1 MKRILT
7 ILALSLLCLISN
19 AQLVWKISGNG
30 TKKPSYIL
38 GTHHGCPFTY
48 CDSIPGLMKAFDKVD
63 NIIGEINMIEL
74 AEMSPERMQK
84 MQAMMM
90 MPADTS
96 LLSLFNKEETVK
108 VNAWLIKE
116 LGANLEMLSM
126 MMPTDT
132 SLLSLFN
139 EEETAEVNAWL
150 MKEMGANLEMLSMM
164 NPMTIMVTVQNKVM
178 MEVIP
183 DVADMTTIDKY
194 MQTLGQSKGKTIGE
208 LETADYQM
216 ELLYGNSLE
225 EQADA
230 LLEMIDLGN
239 SKELMIQL
247 TDAYKSQN
255 LDTLWEIF
263 QEQMTGYEYDAI
275 VKVRNLNWEKQ
286 MKELLPRQTTLFVV
300 GAGYLPGEF
309 GMINLLREAGYKVK
323 PVKR

>member
-7 ILALSLLCLISN
+7 ILALSLMCLTSN

-30 TKKPSYIL
+30 IQKPSYIL
-38 GTHHGCPFTY
+38 GTHHGCPFNY

-63 NIIGEINMIEL
+63 NIIGEINMIEFS
-74 AEMSPERMQK
+74 EMSPERMQK

-96 LLSLFNKEETVK
+96 LLSLFNEEETAK
-108 VNAWLIKE
+108 VNAWLKDE
-116 LGANLEMLSM
+116 MGASLEMLS
-126 MMPTDT
+126 
-132 SLLSLFN
+132 
-139 EEETAEVNAWL
+139 V
-150 MKEMGANLEMLSMM
+150 MK
-164 NPMTIMVTVQNKVM
+164 PMTIMVTVQNKILTEM
-178 MEVIP
+178 MPEL
-183 DVADMTTIDKY
+183 ATMTSIDKY

-216 ELLYGNSLE
+216 ELLYANSLE

-230 LLEMIDLGN
+230 LLEMIDQGD
-239 SKELMIQL
+239 SKKLMQQL
-247 TDAYKSQN
+247 TDAYKSQD

-286 MKELLPRQTTLFVV
+286 MKEILPKQTTLFVV
-300 GAGYLPGEF
+300 GAGHLPGEY

-323 PVKR
+323 PVKK

>member
-7 ILALSLLCLISN
+7 IIALSLLCITSN

-30 TKKPSYIL
+30 IKKPSYIL

-63 NIIGEINMIEL
+63 NIIGEINMIEF
-74 AEMSPERMQK
+74 AEMSPERMQQ

-96 LLSLFNKEETVK
+96 LLSLFNEEETAK
-108 VNAWLIKE
+108 VNGWLKKE
-116 LGANLEMLSM
+116 MGASLEMLSM
-126 MMPTDT
+126 M
-132 SLLSLFN
+132 
-139 EEETAEVNAWL
+139 
-150 MKEMGANLEMLSMM
+150 K
-164 NPMTIMVTVQNKVM
+164 PMTIMVTVQNKVM

-194 MQTLGQSKGKTIGE
+194 MQTLGQSKGKSIGE

-216 ELLYGNSLE
+216 TLLYGNSLE

-230 LLEMIDLGN
+230 LLEMIDQGE
-239 SKELMIQL
+239 SRELMVEL

-275 VKVRNLNWEKQ
+275 VNVRNLNWEKQ
-286 MKELLPRQTTLFVV
+286 MKELLPKQSTLFVV
-300 GAGYLPGEF
+300 GAGHLPGEK

-323 PVKR
+323 PVKK

>member
-7 ILALSLLCLISN
+7 LLALSLLCLTSN

-96 LLSLFNKEETVK
+96 LLSLFSTEEAAK
-108 VNAWLIKE
+108 VNEWLGKKM
-116 LGANLEMLSM
+116 GASLEMLS
-126 MMPTDT
+126 
-132 SLLSLFN
+132 
-139 EEETAEVNAWL
+139 V
-150 MKEMGANLEMLSMM
+150 MK
-164 NPMTIMVTVQNKVM
+164 PMTIMVTVQNKEM

-183 DVADMTTIDKY
+183 EIATLTTIDKY
-194 MQTLGQSKGKTIGE
+194 MQTLGQRKGKTIGE

-230 LLEMIDLGN
+230 LLEMIDHGD
-239 SKELMIQL
+239 SKGLLQQL
-247 TDAYKSQN
+247 TNAYKSQN
-255 LDTLWEIF
+255 LDTLWKVF

-286 MKELLPRQTTLFVV
+286 MKELLPKQSTLFVV
-300 GAGYLPGEF
+300 GAGHLPGES

-323 PVKR
+323 PVKK

>member
-7 ILALSLLCLISN
+7 ILALSLMCLTSN

-30 TKKPSYIL
+30 IKKTSYIL

-63 NIIGEINMIEL
+63 NIIGEINMIEF

-96 LLSLFNKEETVK
+96 LLSLFSTEEAAK
-108 VNAWLIKE
+108 VNEWLGKKM
-116 LGANLEMLSM
+116 GASLEMLS
-126 MMPTDT
+126 
-132 SLLSLFN
+132 
-139 EEETAEVNAWL
+139 V
-150 MKEMGANLEMLSMM
+150 MK
-164 NPMTIMVTVQNKVM
+164 PMTIMVTVQNKEM

-183 DVADMTTIDKY
+183 EIATMTTIDKY
-194 MQTLGQSKGKTIGE
+194 MQMLGQWKGKTIGE

-225 EQADA
+225 EQAGA
-230 LLEMIDLGN
+230 LLEMIDHGD
-239 SKELMIQL
+239 SKGLLQQL
-247 TDAYKSQN
+247 TNAYKSQN
-255 LDTLWEIF
+255 LDTLWKVF

-286 MKELLPRQTTLFVV
+286 MKELLPKQSTLFVV
-300 GAGYLPGEF
+300 GAGHLPGES
-309 GMINLLREAGYKVK
+309 GMINLLREAGFKVK
-323 PVKR
+323 PVKK

>member
-7 ILALSLLCLISN
+7 ILALSLMCLTSN

-30 TKKPSYIL
+30 IKKPSYIL

-63 NIIGEINMIEL
+63 HIIGEINMIEF

-96 LLSLFNKEETVK
+96 LLSLFSTEEAAK
-108 VNAWLIKE
+108 VNEWLGKKM
-116 LGANLEMLSM
+116 GASLEMLS
-126 MMPTDT
+126 
-132 SLLSLFN
+132 
-139 EEETAEVNAWL
+139 V
-150 MKEMGANLEMLSMM
+150 MK
-164 NPMTIMVTVQNKVM
+164 PMTIMVTVQNKDM

-183 DVADMTTIDKY
+183 EIATMTTIDKY
-194 MQTLGQSKGKTIGE
+194 MQTLGQWKGKTIGE

-230 LLEMIDLGN
+230 LLEMIDHGD
-239 SKELMIQL
+239 SKGLLQQL
-247 TDAYKSQN
+247 TNAYKSQN
-255 LDTLWEIF
+255 LDTLWKVF

-286 MKELLPRQTTLFVV
+286 MKELLPKQSTLFVV
-300 GAGYLPGEF
+300 GAGHLPGES

-323 PVKR
+323 PVKK

>member
-7 ILALSLLCLISN
+7 LLALSLLCLTSN

-30 TKKPSYIL
+30 IKKPSYIL

-63 NIIGEINMIEL
+63 NIIGEINMIEF

-96 LLSLFNKEETVK
+96 LLSLFSTEEAAK
-108 VNAWLIKE
+108 VNEWLGKKM
-116 LGANLEMLSM
+116 GASLEMLS
-126 MMPTDT
+126 
-132 SLLSLFN
+132 
-139 EEETAEVNAWL
+139 V
-150 MKEMGANLEMLSMM
+150 MK
-164 NPMTIMVTVQNKVM
+164 PMTIMVTVQNKEM

-183 DVADMTTIDKY
+183 EVADMTTIDKY
-194 MQTLGQSKGKTIGE
+194 MQTLGQRKGKTIGE

-230 LLEMIDLGN
+230 LLEMIDHGD
-239 SKELMIQL
+239 SKGLLQQL
-247 TDAYKSQN
+247 TNAYKSQN
-255 LDTLWEIF
+255 LDTLWKVF

-286 MKELLPRQTTLFVV
+286 MKEILPKQTTLFVV
-300 GAGYLPGEF
+300 GAGHLPGEY

-323 PVKR
+323 PVKK

>member
-7 ILALSLLCLISN
+7 IIALSLLCITSN

-30 TKKPSYIL
+30 IKKPSYIL

-63 NIIGEINMIEL
+63 NIIGEINMIEF
-74 AEMSPERMQK
+74 AQMSPERMQQ
-84 MQAMMM
+84 MQAM
-90 MPADTS
+90 
-96 LLSLFNKEETVK
+96 
-108 VNAWLIKE
+108 
-116 LGANLEMLSM
+116 M

-139 EEETAEVNAWL
+139 EEETAKVNGWL
-150 MKEMGANLEMLSMM
+150 KKEMGASLEMLSMM
-164 NPMTIMVTVQNKVM
+164 KPMTIMVTVQNKVM

-183 DVADMTTIDKY
+183 DVANMTTIDKY
-194 MQTLGQSKGKTIGE
+194 MQTLGQSKGKSIGE

-216 ELLYGNSLE
+216 TLLYGNSLE

-230 LLEMIDLGN
+230 LLEMIDQGE
-239 SKELMIQL
+239 SRELMVEL

-275 VKVRNLNWEKQ
+275 VNVRNLNWEKQ
-286 MKELLPRQTTLFVV
+286 MKELLPKQSTLFVV
-300 GAGYLPGEF
+300 GAGHLPGEK

-323 PVKR
+323 PVKK

>member
-7 ILALSLLCLISN
+7 ILALSLMCLTSN

-30 TKKPSYIL
+30 IQKPSYIL
-38 GTHHGCPFTY
+38 GTHHGCPFNY

-63 NIIGEINMIEL
+63 NIIGEINMIEFS
-74 AEMSPERMQK
+74 EMSPERMQK

-96 LLSLFNKEETVK
+96 LLSLFNEEETAK
-108 VNAWLIKE
+108 VNAWLGKKM
-116 LGANLEMLSM
+116 GASLEMLS
-126 MMPTDT
+126 
-132 SLLSLFN
+132 
-139 EEETAEVNAWL
+139 V
-150 MKEMGANLEMLSMM
+150 MK
-164 NPMTIMVTVQNKVM
+164 PMTIMVTVQNKILTEM
-178 MEVIP
+178 MPEL
-183 DVADMTTIDKY
+183 ATMTSIDKY

-230 LLEMIDLGN
+230 LLEMIDHGD
-239 SKELMIQL
+239 SKGLLQQL
-247 TDAYKSQN
+247 TNAYKSQN
-255 LDTLWEIF
+255 LDTLWKVF

-286 MKELLPRQTTLFVV
+286 MKELLPKQSTLFVV
-300 GAGYLPGEF
+300 GAGHLPGES

-323 PVKR
+323 PVKK

>member
-7 ILALSLLCLISN
+7 LLALSLLCLTSN

-30 TKKPSYIL
+30 IKKPSYIL

-96 LLSLFNKEETVK
+96 LLSLFSTEEAAK
-108 VNAWLIKE
+108 VNEWLGKKM
-116 LGANLEMLSM
+116 GASLEMLS
-126 MMPTDT
+126 
-132 SLLSLFN
+132 
-139 EEETAEVNAWL
+139 V
-150 MKEMGANLEMLSMM
+150 MK
-164 NPMTIMVTVQNKVM
+164 PMTIMVTVQNKEM

-183 DVADMTTIDKY
+183 EVADMTTIDKY
-194 MQTLGQSKGKTIGE
+194 MQTLGQRKGKTIGE

-230 LLEMIDLGN
+230 LLEMIDHED
-239 SKELMIQL
+239 SKGLLQQL
-247 TDAYKSQN
+247 TNAYKSQN
-255 LDTLWEIF
+255 LDTLWKVF

-286 MKELLPRQTTLFVV
+286 MKEILPKQTTLFVV
-300 GAGYLPGEF
+300 GAGHLPGEY

-323 PVKR
+323 PVKK

>member
-1 MKRILT
+1 MKNQSININIMKRILT
-7 ILALSLLCLISN
+7 ILALSLLCLTSN

-30 TKKPSYIL
+30 IKKPSYIL

-96 LLSLFNKEETVK
+96 LLSLFSTEEAAK
-108 VNAWLIKE
+108 VNEWLGKKM
-116 LGANLEMLSM
+116 GASLEMLS
-126 MMPTDT
+126 
-132 SLLSLFN
+132 
-139 EEETAEVNAWL
+139 V
-150 MKEMGANLEMLSMM
+150 MK
-164 NPMTIMVTVQNKVM
+164 PMTIMVTVQNKEM

-183 DVADMTTIDKY
+183 EIATMTTIDKY
-194 MQTLGQSKGKTIGE
+194 MQTLGQRKGKTIGE

-216 ELLYGNSLE
+216 ELLYGNSIE

-230 LLEMIDLGN
+230 LLEMIDHGD
-239 SKELMIQL
+239 SKGLLQQL
-247 TDAYKSQN
+247 TNAYKSQN
-255 LDTLWEIF
+255 LDTLWKAF

-286 MKELLPRQTTLFVV
+286 MKEILPKQTTLFVV
-300 GAGYLPGEF
+300 GAGHLPGEY

-323 PVKR
+323 PVKK

>member
-7 ILALSLLCLISN
+7 LLALSLLCLTSN

-30 TKKPSYIL
+30 IKKPSYIL

-63 NIIGEINMIEL
+63 NIIGEINMIEF

-96 LLSLFNKEETVK
+96 LLSLFSTEEAAK
-108 VNAWLIKE
+108 VNEWLGKKM
-116 LGANLEMLSM
+116 GASLEMLS
-126 MMPTDT
+126 
-132 SLLSLFN
+132 
-139 EEETAEVNAWL
+139 V
-150 MKEMGANLEMLSMM
+150 MK
-164 NPMTIMVTVQNKVM
+164 PMTIMVTVQNKEM

-183 DVADMTTIDKY
+183 EIATMTTIDKY
-194 MQTLGQSKGKTIGE
+194 MQTLGQRKGKTIGE

-230 LLEMIDLGN
+230 LLEMIDHED
-239 SKELMIQL
+239 SKGLLQQL

-255 LDTLWEIF
+255 LDTLWKVF

-286 MKELLPRQTTLFVV
+286 MKELLPKQSTLFVV
-300 GAGYLPGEF
+300 GAGHLPGES

-323 PVKR
+323 PVKK

>member
-7 ILALSLLCLISN
+7 ILALTLLCLTSN

-30 TKKPSYIL
+30 IKKPSYIL

-48 CDSIPGLMKAFDKVD
+48 CDSIPGLMKAFDKVA
-63 NIIGEINMIEL
+63 NIIGEINMIEF

-96 LLSLFNKEETVK
+96 LLSLFSTEEAAK
-108 VNAWLIKE
+108 VNEWLGKKM
-116 LGANLEMLSM
+116 GASLEMLS
-126 MMPTDT
+126 
-132 SLLSLFN
+132 
-139 EEETAEVNAWL
+139 V
-150 MKEMGANLEMLSMM
+150 MK
-164 NPMTIMVTVQNKVM
+164 PMTIMVTVQNKEM

-183 DVADMTTIDKY
+183 EIATMTTIDKY
-194 MQTLGQSKGKTIGE
+194 MQTLGQRKGKTIGE

-230 LLEMIDLGN
+230 LLEMIDHGD
-239 SKELMIQL
+239 SKGLLQQL
-247 TDAYKSQN
+247 TNAYKSQN
-255 LDTLWEIF
+255 LDTLWKVF

-286 MKELLPRQTTLFVV
+286 MKELLPKQSTLFVV
-300 GAGYLPGEF
+300 GAGHLPGES

-323 PVKR
+323 PVKK

>member
-48 CDSIPGLMKAFDKVD
+48 CDSIPGLMKAFDKVN

-126 MMPTDT
+126 M
-132 SLLSLFN
+132 
-139 EEETAEVNAWL
+139 
-150 MKEMGANLEMLSMM
+150 

-208 LETADYQM
+208 LETTDYQM

-275 VKVRNLNWEKQ
+275 VKVRNHNWEKQ
-286 MKELLPRQTTLFVV
+286 MKELLPKQTTLFVV
-300 GAGYLPGEF
+300 GAGHLPGEY

-323 PVKR
+323 PVKK

>member
-7 ILALSLLCLISN
+7 IIALSLLCITSN

-30 TKKPSYIL
+30 IKKPSYIL

-63 NIIGEINMIEL
+63 NIIGEINMIEF
-74 AEMSPERMQK
+74 AQMSPERMQQ
-84 MQAMMM
+84 MQAM
-90 MPADTS
+90 
-96 LLSLFNKEETVK
+96 
-108 VNAWLIKE
+108 
-116 LGANLEMLSM
+116 M

-139 EEETAEVNAWL
+139 EEETAKVNGWL
-150 MKEMGANLEMLSMM
+150 KKEMGASLEMLSMM
-164 NPMTIMVTVQNKVM
+164 KPMTIMVTVQNKVM
-178 MEVIP
+178 MEVMP

-194 MQTLGQSKGKTIGE
+194 MQTLGQSKGKSIGE

-216 ELLYGNSLE
+216 TLLYGNSLE

-230 LLEMIDLGN
+230 LLEMIDQGE
-239 SKELMIQL
+239 SRERMVEL

-275 VKVRNLNWEKQ
+275 VNVRNLNWEKQ
-286 MKELLPRQTTLFVV
+286 MKELLPKQSTLFVV
-300 GAGYLPGEF
+300 GAGHLPGEK
-309 GMINLLREAGYKVK
+309 GMINLLREAGYRVK

>member
-7 ILALSLLCLISN
+7 LLALSLLCLTSN

-30 TKKPSYIL
+30 IKKPSYIL

-63 NIIGEINMIEL
+63 NIIGEINMIEF
-74 AEMSPERMQK
+74 AEMSPERTQK

-96 LLSLFNKEETVK
+96 LLSLFSTEEAAK
-108 VNAWLIKE
+108 VNEWLGK
-116 LGANLEMLSM
+116 
-126 MMPTDT
+126 
-132 SLLSLFN
+132 
-139 EEETAEVNAWL
+139 
-150 MKEMGANLEMLSMM
+150 KMGASLEILSVMK
-164 NPMTIMVTVQNKVM
+164 PMTIMVTVQNKEM

-183 DVADMTTIDKY
+183 EIATMTTIDKY

-230 LLEMIDLGN
+230 LLEMIDHGD
-239 SKELMIQL
+239 SKGLLQQL
-247 TDAYKSQN
+247 TNAYKSQN
-255 LDTLWEIF
+255 LDTLWKVF

-286 MKELLPRQTTLFVV
+286 MKELLPKQSTLFVV
-300 GAGYLPGEF
+300 GAGHLPGEF

-323 PVKR
+323 PVKKYTNRYIEA

>member
-7 ILALSLLCLISN
+7 ILALSLMCLTSN

-30 TKKPSYIL
+30 IKKPSYIL

-74 AEMSPERMQK
+74 DDMSTERMQK

-90 MPADTS
+90 MPADTA
-96 LLSLFNKEETVK
+96 LLSLFSEEEAAK
-108 VNAWLIKE
+108 VNEWLGKKM
-116 LGANLEMLSM
+116 GASLEMLS
-126 MMPTDT
+126 
-132 SLLSLFN
+132 
-139 EEETAEVNAWL
+139 V
-150 MKEMGANLEMLSMM
+150 MK
-164 NPMTIMVTVQNKVM
+164 PMTIMVTVQNKEM

-183 DVADMTTIDKY
+183 EIATMTTIDKY
-194 MQTLGQSKGKTIGE
+194 MQTLGQRKGKTIGE

-230 LLEMIDLGN
+230 LLEMIDHGD
-239 SKELMIQL
+239 SKGLLQQL
-247 TDAYKSQN
+247 TNAYKSQN
-255 LDTLWEIF
+255 LDTLWKVF

-286 MKELLPRQTTLFVV
+286 MKELLPKQSTLFVV
-300 GAGYLPGEF
+300 GAGHLPGES
-309 GMINLLREAGYKVK
+309 GMINLLREAGYKIK
-323 PVKR
+323 PVKK

>member
-7 ILALSLLCLISN
+7 LLALSLLCLTSN

-30 TKKPSYIL
+30 IKKPSYIL

-63 NIIGEINMIEL
+63 NIIGEINMIEF

-96 LLSLFNKEETVK
+96 LLSLFSTEEAAK
-108 VNAWLIKE
+108 VNEWLGKKM
-116 LGANLEMLSM
+116 GASLEMLS
-126 MMPTDT
+126 
-132 SLLSLFN
+132 
-139 EEETAEVNAWL
+139 V
-150 MKEMGANLEMLSMM
+150 MK
-164 NPMTIMVTVQNKVM
+164 PMTIMVTVQNKEM

-183 DVADMTTIDKY
+183 EIATMTSIDKY
-194 MQTLGQSKGKTIGE
+194 MQTLGQSKGKSIGE
-208 LETADYQM
+208 LESADYQM

-230 LLEMIDLGN
+230 LLEMIDHGD
-239 SKELMIQL
+239 SKGLLQQL
-247 TDAYKSQN
+247 TNAYKSQN
-255 LDTLWEIF
+255 LDTLWKVF

-286 MKELLPRQTTLFVV
+286 MKELLPKQSTLFVV
-300 GAGYLPGEF
+300 GAGHLPGES

-323 PVKR
+323 PVKKYNI

>member
-7 ILALSLLCLISN
+7 LLALSLLCLTSN

-30 TKKPSYIL
+30 IKKPSYIL

-96 LLSLFNKEETVK
+96 LLSLFSTEEAAK
-108 VNAWLIKE
+108 VNEWLGKKM
-116 LGANLEMLSM
+116 GASLEMLS
-126 MMPTDT
+126 
-132 SLLSLFN
+132 
-139 EEETAEVNAWL
+139 V
-150 MKEMGANLEMLSMM
+150 MK
-164 NPMTIMVTVQNKVM
+164 PMTIMVTVQNKEM

-183 DVADMTTIDKY
+183 EVADMTTIDKY
-194 MQTLGQSKGKTIGE
+194 MQTLGQRKGKTIGE

-230 LLEMIDLGN
+230 LLEMIDHGD
-239 SKELMIQL
+239 SKGLLQQL
-247 TDAYKSQN
+247 TNAYKSQN
-255 LDTLWEIF
+255 LDTLWKVF

-286 MKELLPRQTTLFVV
+286 MKEILPKQTTLFVV
-300 GAGYLPGEF
+300 GAGHLPGEY

-323 PVKR
+323 PVKK

>member
-7 ILALSLLCLISN
+7 ILALSLTCLTSN

-30 TKKPSYIL
+30 IQKPSYIL

-63 NIIGEINMIEL
+63 NIIGEINMIEF

-96 LLSLFNKEETVK
+96 LLSLFSTEEAAK
-108 VNAWLIKE
+108 VNEWLGKKM
-116 LGANLEMLSM
+116 GASLEMLS
-126 MMPTDT
+126 
-132 SLLSLFN
+132 
-139 EEETAEVNAWL
+139 V
-150 MKEMGANLEMLSMM
+150 MK
-164 NPMTIMVTVQNKVM
+164 PMTIMVTVQNKEM

-183 DVADMTTIDKY
+183 EIATMTTIDKY
-194 MQTLGQSKGKTIGE
+194 MQTLGQRKGKTIGE

-230 LLEMIDLGN
+230 LLEMIGRRN
-239 SKELMIQL
+239 SKELMHQL

-286 MKELLPRQTTLFVV
+286 MKELLPKQTTLFVV
-300 GAGYLPGEF
+300 GAGHLPGEF

-323 PVKR
+323 AVKK

>member
-7 ILALSLLCLISN
+7 ILALSLMCLTSN

-30 TKKPSYIL
+30 IKNPSYIL
-38 GTHHGCPFTY
+38 GTHHGCPFNY

-63 NIIGEINMIEL
+63 NIIGEINMIAF

-96 LLSLFNKEETVK
+96 LLSLFNEEETAE
-108 VNAWLIKE
+108 VNVWLMKE
-116 LGANLEMLSM
+116 MGTNLEMLSM
-126 MMPTDT
+126 M
-132 SLLSLFN
+132 
-139 EEETAEVNAWL
+139 
-150 MKEMGANLEMLSMM
+150 K
-164 NPMTIMVTVQNKVM
+164 PMTIMVTVQNKILMEM
-178 MEVIP
+178 MPELVT
-183 DVADMTTIDKY
+183 MTTIDKY
-194 MQTLGQSKGKTIGE
+194 MQTFGQSKGKTISE

-216 ELLYGNSLE
+216 ELLYGNSLQ

-230 LLEMIDLGN
+230 LLEMIGQGN
-239 SKELMIQL
+239 SKRLMVQL
-247 TDAYKSQN
+247 TEAYKSQN
-255 LDTLWEIF
+255 LDTLWKVF

-286 MKELLPRQTTLFVV
+286 MKEILPKQTTLFVV
-300 GAGYLPGEF
+300 GAGHLPGEY

-323 PVKR
+323 PVKK

>member
-1 MKRILT
+1 MNRILT
-7 ILALSLLCLISN
+7 ILALSLMCLTSN

-30 TKKPSYIL
+30 IQKPSYIL

-63 NIIGEINMIEL
+63 NIIGEINMIEF

-96 LLSLFNKEETVK
+96 LLSLFSTEEAAK
-108 VNAWLIKE
+108 VNEWLGKKM
-116 LGANLEMLSM
+116 GASLEMLS
-126 MMPTDT
+126 
-132 SLLSLFN
+132 
-139 EEETAEVNAWL
+139 V
-150 MKEMGANLEMLSMM
+150 MK
-164 NPMTIMVTVQNKVM
+164 PMTIMVTVQNKEM

-183 DVADMTTIDKY
+183 EIATMTTIDKY
-194 MQTLGQSKGKTIGE
+194 MQTLGQRKGKTIGE

-230 LLEMIDLGN
+230 LLEMIGRRN
-239 SKELMIQL
+239 SKELMHQL

-286 MKELLPRQTTLFVV
+286 MKELLPKQSTLFVV
-300 GAGYLPGEF
+300 GAGHLPGEY

-323 PVKR
+323 PVKK

>member
-7 ILALSLLCLISN
+7 LLALSLLCLTSN

-30 TKKPSYIL
+30 IKKPSYIL

-63 NIIGEINMIEL
+63 NIIGEINMIEFS
-74 AEMSPERMQK
+74 EMSPERMQK

-96 LLSLFNKEETVK
+96 LLSLFSTEEAAK
-108 VNAWLIKE
+108 VNEWLGK
-116 LGANLEMLSM
+116 
-126 MMPTDT
+126 
-132 SLLSLFN
+132 
-139 EEETAEVNAWL
+139 
-150 MKEMGANLEMLSMM
+150 KMGASLEILSVMK
-164 NPMTIMVTVQNKVM
+164 PMTIMVTVQNKEM

-183 DVADMTTIDKY
+183 EIATMTTIDKY

-230 LLEMIDLGN
+230 LLEMIDHGD
-239 SKELMIQL
+239 SKGLLQQL
-247 TDAYKSQN
+247 TNAYKSQN
-255 LDTLWEIF
+255 LDTLWKVF

-286 MKELLPRQTTLFVV
+286 MKELLPKQSTLFVV
-300 GAGYLPGEF
+300 GAGHLPGES

-323 PVKR
+323 PVKK

>member
-7 ILALSLLCLISN
+7 ILALSLMCLTSN

-30 TKKPSYIL
+30 IKKPSYIL
-38 GTHHGCPFTY
+38 GTHHGCPFNY
-48 CDSIPGLMKAFDKVD
+48 CDSIPGLMKALDKVD

-84 MQAMMM
+84 IQAMMM

-96 LLSLFNKEETVK
+96 LLSLFSTEEAAK
-108 VNAWLIKE
+108 VNEWLGKKM
-116 LGANLEMLSM
+116 GASLEMLS
-126 MMPTDT
+126 
-132 SLLSLFN
+132 
-139 EEETAEVNAWL
+139 V
-150 MKEMGANLEMLSMM
+150 MK
-164 NPMTIMVTVQNKVM
+164 PMTIMVTVQNKEM

-183 DVADMTTIDKY
+183 EIATMTTIDKY
-194 MQTLGQSKGKTIGE
+194 MQTLGQRKGKTIGE

-230 LLEMIDLGN
+230 LLEMIDHGD
-239 SKELMIQL
+239 SKGLLQQL
-247 TDAYKSQN
+247 TNAYKSQN
-255 LDTLWEIF
+255 LDTLWKVF

-286 MKELLPRQTTLFVV
+286 MKELLPQQTTLFVV
-300 GAGYLPGEF
+300 GAGHLPGEY
-309 GMINLLREAGYKVK
+309 GMINLLREAGFKVK
-323 PVKR
+323 PVRK

>member
-1 MKRILT
+1 MKRIFT
-7 ILALSLLCLISN
+7 ILALSLLCLTSN

-30 TKKPSYIL
+30 IKKPSYIL

-48 CDSIPGLMKAFDKVD
+48 CDSIPGLMKAFDKVE
-63 NIIGEINMIEL
+63 NIIGEINMIEF

-96 LLSLFNKEETVK
+96 LLSLFSTEEAAK
-108 VNAWLIKE
+108 VNEWLGKKM
-116 LGANLEMLSM
+116 GASLEMLS
-126 MMPTDT
+126 
-132 SLLSLFN
+132 
-139 EEETAEVNAWL
+139 V
-150 MKEMGANLEMLSMM
+150 MK
-164 NPMTIMVTVQNKVM
+164 PMTIMVTVQNKEM

-183 DVADMTTIDKY
+183 EIATLTTIDKY
-194 MQTLGQSKGKTIGE
+194 MQTLGQRKGKTIGE

-230 LLEMIDLGN
+230 LLEMIDHGD
-239 SKELMIQL
+239 SKGLLQQL
-247 TDAYKSQN
+247 TNAYKSQN
-255 LDTLWEIF
+255 LDTLWKVF

-286 MKELLPRQTTLFVV
+286 MKELLPQQTTLFVV
-300 GAGYLPGEF
+300 GAGHLPGEY
-309 GMINLLREAGYKVK
+309 GMINLLRKAGYKVK
-323 PVKR
+323 PVKK

>member
-7 ILALSLLCLISN
+7 IIALSLLCITSN

-30 TKKPSYIL
+30 IKKPSYIL

-63 NIIGEINMIEL
+63 NIIGEINMIEF
-74 AEMSPERMQK
+74 AEMGPERMQQ

-96 LLSLFNKEETVK
+96 LLSLFNEEETAK
-108 VNAWLIKE
+108 VNEWLKKE
-116 LGANLEMLSM
+116 MGASLEMLSM
-126 MMPTDT
+126 M
-132 SLLSLFN
+132 
-139 EEETAEVNAWL
+139 
-150 MKEMGANLEMLSMM
+150 K
-164 NPMTIMVTVQNKVM
+164 PMTIMVTVQNKVM

-194 MQTLGQSKGKTIGE
+194 MQTLGQSKGKSIGE

-216 ELLYGNSLE
+216 TLLYGNSLE

-230 LLEMIDLGN
+230 LLEMIDQGE
-239 SKELMIQL
+239 SRELMVEL

-255 LDTLWEIF
+255 LDTLWKIF

-275 VKVRNLNWEKQ
+275 VNVRNLNWEKQ
-286 MKELLPRQTTLFVV
+286 MKELLPKQSTLFVV
-300 GAGYLPGEF
+300 GAGHLPGEN
-309 GMINLLREAGYKVK
+309 GMINLLREAGYRVK

>member
-1 MKRILT
+1 MCLT
-7 ILALSLLCLISN
+7 SN

-30 TKKPSYIL
+30 IKKPSYIL

-96 LLSLFNKEETVK
+96 LLSLFSTEEAAK
-108 VNAWLIKE
+108 VNEWLGKKM
-116 LGANLEMLSM
+116 GASLEMLS
-126 MMPTDT
+126 
-132 SLLSLFN
+132 
-139 EEETAEVNAWL
+139 V
-150 MKEMGANLEMLSMM
+150 MK
-164 NPMTIMVTVQNKVM
+164 PMTIMVTVQNKEM

-183 DVADMTTIDKY
+183 EIATLTTIDKY
-194 MQTLGQSKGKTIGE
+194 MQTLGQRKGKTIGE

-230 LLEMIDLGN
+230 LLEMIDHGD
-239 SKELMIQL
+239 SKGLLQQL
-247 TDAYKSQN
+247 TNAYKSQN
-255 LDTLWEIF
+255 LDTLWNVF
-263 QEQMTGYEYDAI
+263 QEQMTGYEYDVI

-286 MKELLPRQTTLFVV
+286 MKEILPKQTTLFVV
-300 GAGYLPGEF
+300 GAGHLPGEY
-309 GMINLLREAGYKVK
+309 GMINLLQEAGYKVK
-323 PVKR
+323 PVKK